1 MFGKE
6 RPCNQQETPVGFGD
20 GQTVG
25 DTGQRGQGTAQAQRA
40 WQGLGAVGG
49 RGASRERKAGRRHGL
64 GDRGRGV
71 GRRGGHPPP
80 GRERAPRPPHSP
92 VSRRRLRVWAA
103 PGPAGPAPRGP
114 SPPTRPAAGPAGAGS
129 RPRRRGA
136 PRGWDR
142 CRQPPAGPPP
152 RPPPPPA
159 PRPAAPSRPPGLPR
173 RAPPAGCR
181 GCADAA
187 GRGRSGCCRCP

>member
-1 MFGKE
+1 MQSA
-6 RPCNQQETPVGFGD
+6 RPRWD
-20 GQTVG
+20 S
-25 DTGQRGQGTAQAQRA
+25 GTARRWVTQGSGTGHRA
-40 WQGLGAVGG
+40 SPESLAGTGGGG
-49 RGASRERKAGRRHGL
+49 RKGASRERKAGHGAT
-64 GDRGRGV
+64 GWETGGGV
-71 GRRGGHPPP
+71 GAGGGGHPPP
-80 GRERAPRPPHSP
+80 GRERRRGPPHSP

-103 PGPAGPAPRGP
+103 PDLAGPAPRGP

-129 RPRRRGA
+129 RPCRRGA

-152 RPPPPPA
+152 RPPRRRREA
-159 PRPAAPSRPPGLPR
+159 RLPSRSLPGLPR
-173 RAPPAGCR
+173 QAPPAGCR